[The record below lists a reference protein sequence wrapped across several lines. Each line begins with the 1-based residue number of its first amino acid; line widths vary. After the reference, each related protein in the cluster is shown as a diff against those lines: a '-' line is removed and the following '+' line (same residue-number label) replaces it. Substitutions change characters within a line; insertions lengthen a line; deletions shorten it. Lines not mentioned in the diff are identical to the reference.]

1 MAFLGFLG
9 FAVSYAMR
17 FNLSIAIV
25 AMVGSKPGHGHG
37 QGHETHKSSS
47 ACVYTANNSMK
58 LDDIHSAE
66 ATLGEFHHWTEAEQ
80 GLILGSFFWGYVITQ
95 LPGGILSDKYGGKW
109 PLGLGLFITAIFA
122 ILSPICARTHTY
134 LLMFCRVM
142 QGLGEVRSY
151 VDSNFSVILSCA
163 TNNNEFF
170 RD

>member
-1 MAFLGFLG
+1 
-9 FAVSYAMR
+9 
-17 FNLSIAIV
+17 
-25 AMVGSKPGHGHG
+25 
-37 QGHETHKSSS
+37 
-47 ACVYTANNSMK
+47 MK